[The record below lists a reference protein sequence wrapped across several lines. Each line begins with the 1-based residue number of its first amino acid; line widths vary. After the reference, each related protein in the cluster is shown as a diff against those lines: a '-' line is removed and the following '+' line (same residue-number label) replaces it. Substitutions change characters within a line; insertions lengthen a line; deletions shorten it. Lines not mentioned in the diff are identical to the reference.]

1 MVSQKTLGLVLTVGF
16 LTVGALGCGSGE
28 STTATTSSSSA
39 ATTGAGGSAAST
51 TGSGG
56 TGGSG
61 TSSSS
66 SSSGGAG
73 GSGGVAVMLGD
84 VEVTVNYAGAQT
96 GTLSVAAITMFP
108 PMGPPVAFQT
118 MKTPTFPAKL
128 TLIGLEAPKDYYI
141 VAVLDIGNNNPT
153 TPGPEDLVAI
163 TMPAVKI
170 NADQANKLD
179 ITLKD
184 KP

>member
-1 MVSQKTLGLVLTVGF
+1 MVSQTTLGLALAAGF
-16 LTVGALGCGSGE
+16 LTIGALGCGSGE
-28 STTATTSSSSA
+28 STTATTSSSSSSSA
-39 ATTGAGGSAAST
+39 ATTGPGGDAAST

-56 TGGSG
+56 AGSG
-61 TSSSS
+61 GS

-73 GSGGVAVMLGD
+73 GSGGAAVVLGD
-84 VEVTVNYAGAQT
+84 VEVTVNYAGVQT

-118 MKTPTFPAKL
+118 IKVPTFPAKL
-128 TLIGLEAPKDYYI
+128 TLIGLEAPKDYYL

-153 TPGPEDLVAI
+153 NPGPEDLVAI
-163 TMPAVKI
+163 TMPAVKV
-170 NADQANKLD
+170 NAGAANKLD
-179 ITLKD
+179 LTLKD